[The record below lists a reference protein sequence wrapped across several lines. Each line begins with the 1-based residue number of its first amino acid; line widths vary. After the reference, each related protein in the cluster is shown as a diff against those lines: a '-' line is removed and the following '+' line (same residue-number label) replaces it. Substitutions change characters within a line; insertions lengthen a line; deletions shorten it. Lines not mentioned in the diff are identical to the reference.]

1 MVVST
6 KQKSKS
12 KKTGSGSSERVKYL
26 IRGLTK
32 DERASLKRRALD
44 YTDDIDSMSR
54 LVRTLVILFNR
65 GQIEIDEVV
74 DMPPTS
80 DRCLYMLNNIIEKE
94 RDRFSKKSASV
105 IDDRD
110 AMNRVMRTLVV
121 NFLDGKIEIDELV
134 PSAPL

>member
-1 MVVST
+1 
-6 KQKSKS
+6 
-12 KKTGSGSSERVKYL
+12 
-26 IRGLTK
+26 
-32 DERASLKRRALD
+32 
-44 YTDDIDSMSR
+44 
-54 LVRTLVILFNR
+54 
-65 GQIEIDEVV
+65 
-74 DMPPTS
+74 MPPTS